1 MIPLTRPPAEDTS
14 ESQLQAEIRK
24 HIGSLP
30 DVRLWRNNTGQ
41 TVALDKSRLLGLLMS
56 GKIREAIELIRA
68 TRPVKFGLAIGS
80 ADIVGIVAPR
90 GRWLAIE
97 VKAPG
102 WVPAKSGA
110 RFEHEE
116 EQRKWMAIVR
126 AFGGVAGFAA
136 SMGEAMK
143 LVEEARG

>member
-1 MIPLTRPPAEDTS
+1 MIPLTRPPTADTS

-30 DVRLWRNNTGQ
+30 DVRLWRHNTGQ
-41 TVALDKSRLLGLLMS
+41 IKD
-56 GKIREAIELIRA
+56 A
-68 TRPVKFGLAIGS
+68 TGRPVRFGLAVGS

-90 GRWLAIE
+90 GRWIAIE

-110 RFEHEE
+110 RYEHEE
-116 EQRKWMAIVR
+116 DQRKWMAIVR
-126 AFGGVAGFAA
+126 AFGGVAGFA
-136 SMGEAMK
+136 SSLGEAML
-143 LVEEARG
+143 LVEEARV